1 MSNTL
6 QLSPATFSIHLLQP
20 RKIPNL
26 SINGNGL
33 DLRNLA
39 DDFEVH
45 QQFIYSGTSRGF
57 KKTPN
62 ARLQLRRAISIQ
74 VELKKVT

>member
-1 MSNTL
+1 MQFRQAYSTASQANVSNTF
-6 QLSPATFSIHLLQP
+6 QLSPATSSIHLPQP

-26 SINGNGL
+26 SIDRKGL

-45 QQFIYSGTSRGF
+45 QRFI
-57 KKTPN
+57 
-62 ARLQLRRAISIQ
+62 
-74 VELKKVT
+74 

>member
-1 MSNTL
+1 MQFRQAYSTASQANMSNPF
-6 QLSPATFSIHLLQP
+6 QLSPATFSIHLPQP

-26 SINGNGL
+26 SINSNGL

-45 QQFIYSGTSRGF
+45 QQFI
-57 KKTPN
+57 
-62 ARLQLRRAISIQ
+62 
-74 VELKKVT
+74 